1 MHVVCDFLNDPYS
14 ACYICCMWQSQAK
27 VAPSKSALMLIC
39 IILFH
44 SLWRAPFSGQFC
56 TFKKFSWFCCHSN
69 SVIISK
75 NTPLS
80 KLATS
85 LLWRNSIKSSFFGK
99 TRAKFVNTWWTQY
112 FEISSEKIYHFSF
125 SREPRRLRTRTEF
138 HKTFQHECTVL
149 ADLNVSKSI

>member
-1 MHVVCDFLNDPYS
+1 MHVVSDFLNDPSS
-14 ACYICCMWQSQAK
+14 ACHKSCMWQSQGK
-27 VAPSKSALMLIC
+27 VAPSKSAVMLIC

-44 SLWRAPFSGQFC
+44 FPWRAAFSGQFC
-56 TFKKFSWFCCHSN
+56 TLKKFSCFCCHSN

-85 LLWRNSIKSSFFGK
+85 LLWRNSIKSSFLAGK
-99 TRAKFVNTWWTQY
+99 TRAKFVNTQWTQY
-112 FEISSEKIYHFSF
+112 FEISSEKIYRFSF
-125 SREPRRLRTRTEF
+125 NREPRRFKTRTEF

-149 ADLNVSKSI
+149 AD